1 MIQVVSSH
9 ANPIRLPLNR
19 VHTTLK
25 LKKLEE
31 SLTKKLNRKPTLEEL
46 AESAMMR
53 PQDLQRFIRDIPNV
67 VSMDSTPVDSDEDLF
82 LRDVITDT
90 DYDPLAEAEKRALD
104 QELEEAL
111 SCLTDKERIVVNH
124 RFGLNDT
131 RSYTLEEIGKLL
143 GVTRER
149 VRQIEA
155 QALDKLRNPRRCEN
169 QIAEWEKQRETLVNN
184 GDIEHVKSREFAAP
198 MILAMRSDV
207 PYRLNGNVM
216 NTGLIT
222 NLPRAACVEVPCM
235 VDRNGINP
243 CVIGDL
249 PEQLA
254 ALNRTNINVQLMT
267 MEAARSKKR
276 ADVYMAAYLDPHT
289 AAELSLDDI
298 RSMCDDLFEAHKDWL
313 PEYR

>member
-1 MIQVVSSH
+1 MINSIHNREKENENQLLKNYFKDLKKHPPITREEEILLLEQVKSGNERAKQRLILANLRFVVAVAKRYKHINEVPFEELIAVGNLGLMRAAQRFDCTKNVKFISYAVWWIRQAMIQVVSSH

-19 VHTTLK
+19 VHTSLK

-46 AESAMMR
+46 AEGAMMR

-104 QELEEAL
+104 QELEEAMQ
-111 SCLTDKERIVVNH
+111 CLTDKERIVVNH

-155 QALDKLRNPRRCEN
+155 QALDKLRNPRRS
-169 QIAEWEKQRETLVNN
+169 VNLQYY
-184 GDIEHVKSREFAAP
+184 VS
-198 MILAMRSDV
+198 
-207 PYRLNGNVM
+207 
-216 NTGLIT
+216 
-222 NLPRAACVEVPCM
+222 
-235 VDRNGINP
+235 
-243 CVIGDL
+243 
-249 PEQLA
+249 
-254 ALNRTNINVQLMT
+254 
-267 MEAARSKKR
+267 
-276 ADVYMAAYLDPHT
+276 
-289 AAELSLDDI
+289 
-298 RSMCDDLFEAHKDWL
+298 
-313 PEYR
+313 

>member
-1 MIQVVSSH
+1 MINSSHNREKENENQLLKNYFKDLKKHPPITREEEVTLLEQVKAGNERAKQRLILANLRFVVAVAKRYKHINEVPFEELIAVGNLGLMRAAQRFDCGKNVRFISYAVWWIRQAMIQVVSSH

-19 VHTTLK
+19 VHTSLK

-46 AESAMMR
+46 ADSAMMR

-67 VSMDSTPVDSDEDLF
+67 VSMDSTPVDSEEDLF

-104 QELEEAL
+104 QELEEAMQ
-111 SCLTDKERIVVNH
+111 CLTDKERIVVNH

-155 QALDKLRNPRRCEN
+155 QALDKLRNPRRS
-169 QIAEWEKQRETLVNN
+169 VNLQYY
-184 GDIEHVKSREFAAP
+184 IS
-198 MILAMRSDV
+198 
-207 PYRLNGNVM
+207 
-216 NTGLIT
+216 
-222 NLPRAACVEVPCM
+222 
-235 VDRNGINP
+235 
-243 CVIGDL
+243 
-249 PEQLA
+249 
-254 ALNRTNINVQLMT
+254 
-267 MEAARSKKR
+267 
-276 ADVYMAAYLDPHT
+276 
-289 AAELSLDDI
+289 
-298 RSMCDDLFEAHKDWL
+298 
-313 PEYR
+313 

>member
-1 MIQVVSSH
+1 MINSNHNREKENDNQLLRNYFKDLKKHPPLTREEEVVLLDQVKAGNERAKQRLILANLRFVVAVAKRYKHINEVPFEELIAVGNLGLMRAAQRFDCAKNVRFISYAVWWIRQAMIQVVSSH

-25 LKKLEE
+25 LKKIEE

-46 AESAMMR
+46 ADSAMMR

-67 VSMDSTPVDSDEDLF
+67 VSMDSTPVDSEEDLF

-104 QELEEAL
+104 QELEVAL

-169 QIAEWEKQRETLVNN
+169 LQYYI
-184 GDIEHVKSREFAAP
+184 S
-198 MILAMRSDV
+198 
-207 PYRLNGNVM
+207 
-216 NTGLIT
+216 
-222 NLPRAACVEVPCM
+222 
-235 VDRNGINP
+235 
-243 CVIGDL
+243 
-249 PEQLA
+249 
-254 ALNRTNINVQLMT
+254 
-267 MEAARSKKR
+267 
-276 ADVYMAAYLDPHT
+276 
-289 AAELSLDDI
+289 
-298 RSMCDDLFEAHKDWL
+298 
-313 PEYR
+313 